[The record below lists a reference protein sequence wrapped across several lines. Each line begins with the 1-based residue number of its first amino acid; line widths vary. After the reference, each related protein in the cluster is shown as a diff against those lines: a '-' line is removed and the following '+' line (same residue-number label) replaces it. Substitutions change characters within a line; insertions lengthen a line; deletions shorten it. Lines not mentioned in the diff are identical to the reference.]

1 MRHDTFTIH
10 AVGIYTSVETQET
23 HKKRQRHV
31 IVMPVCLWS
40 LRQARIPMPIGPF
53 LEMGPF
59 LETGPFLD
67 RSPPISGFRQVMC
80 CEPQILLCAPLG

>member
-31 IVMPVCLWS
+31 IVMPVS
-40 LRQARIPMPIGPF
+40 YDLRQARIPMPIGPF
-53 LEMGPF
+53 LEM
-59 LETGPFLD
+59 GPFLD

-80 CEPQILLCAPLG
+80 CEPQIVVWAP